1 MTLLELRKHNGVSDH
16 PLIVW
21 EPAPLGCDRVNLDAH
36 LRACKLVDV
45 FSPNHLELG
54 YLFEGRKQQAPE
66 FSRSHIE
73 MFAKK
78 FLESGIGPKAAGL
91 AVIRAGEHGAL
102 TLSRSGPEWLPPFYD
117 KPSTKVVDPTG
128 AGNTF
133 LGGFCV
139 TLQETGDPREASI
152 RGTVVASYALEQFGL
167 PQCLQPSPDLE
178 EVWNG
183 SDVSKRIG
191 DFKRRL
197 SKGSKH
203 RSIAI

>member
-1 MTLLELRKHNGVSDH
+1 MALLELRKQHGVIER

-21 EPAPLGCDRVNLDAH
+21 EPAPLGCDRVNLDSH

-54 YLFEGRKQQAPE
+54 YLSEGRKEQAPE
-66 FSRSHIE
+66 FSRSNVE
-73 MFAKK
+73 MLAKQ
-78 FLESGIGPKAAGL
+78 FLDSGVGPKAEGL
-91 AVIRAGEHGAL
+91 IVIRAGEHGAL
-102 TLSRSGPEWLPPFYD
+102 TLSTSGPEWLPPFYD
-117 KPSTKVVDPTG
+117 KLSNKVVDPTG

-167 PQCLQPSPDLE
+167 PQCSPWSPDSE
-178 EVWNG
+178 EAWNG
-183 SDVSKRIG
+183 SIVSRRID

-197 SKGSKH
+197 LEECKSQ
-203 RSIAI
+203 